1 MDRNIETVLSYVN
14 IVDEVSGF
22 VKLKKTGQNYTGLC
36 PFHSE
41 KTPSFNVNAAKGLYY
56 CFGCGKGGNVIGFL
70 KDIKGESFKEVIDYL
85 KKKYN
90 IPLEDT
96 QLYKS
101 NKTGESESP
110 VKKIINLAL
119 NFYYENLFVYKSSSR
134 HIINYLKGRDIDE
147 NTARD
152 FKLGYAGF
160 GNGLTA
166 LLSNNKVDLDIAVNA
181 GLLIK
186 KPEYNRG
193 YSDRFVNKLIIP
205 IMDRAG
211 EPIALASRI
220 ILREGEAPPLNFPK
234 YINTNNSEIFVKNN
248 TLYGLDKALPF
259 IKKENAVFVVEGYFD
274 MITLY
279 SKGIKNVVATMG
291 TALSKNHIVNLSR
304 LSDEIILLY
313 DGDKAGINAIN
324 RGMELFGSFMESP
337 DKNIYAVC
345 LNDGSDPDGYVRKYG
360 CESLIKLIRDS
371 KKTPIEFALDYYI
384 EKSENDGII
393 KDRKDERNEKNLK
406 EKISAIREIA
416 PFLKKINNNIIFS
429 HYINILAN
437 RLGLKENLIREYIYS
452 NKTAGADVHFNKN
465 GDQADNGF
473 TRSAAGNSAAG
484 YAKEDLNIEDLIVGK
499 IFCNLLLTEY
509 ISDDIINEFSDKDA
523 VFIIKEIKNALKTGI
538 NKENIINNI
547 NNNKGKIEDI
557 VLKTENSFKWNKIYY
572 SSLLAENK
580 SGKDDFKKLL
590 IRLRIDNIDKTCKG
604 ILSEIRSGLLDESGK
619 LLKFKELNRLKYISK
634 EFQKKIC
641 NI

>member
-1 MDRNIETVLSYVN
+1 MDRNIETVLYYVN

-186 KPEYNRG
+186 KPEHNRG
-193 YSDRFVNKLIIP
+193 FSDRFVNKLIIP

-220 ILREGEAPPLNFPK
+220 ILKEGEASPLNFPK
-234 YINTNNSEIFVKNN
+234 YINTNNSEIFVKNS

-324 RGMELFGSFMESP
+324 RGMELFQSFMESP

-360 CESLIKLIRDS
+360 CGSLIKLIREG
-371 KKTPIEFALDYYI
+371 KKTPVEFAIDYYI
-384 EKSENDGII
+384 EKNENSGII
-393 KDRKDERNEKNLK
+393 KYSGDDKNIK
-406 EKISAIREIA
+406 EKIVTIREIA

-429 HYINILAN
+429 HYINVLAN
-437 RLGLKENLIREYIYS
+437 KLGLKEGVIREYIDS
-452 NKTAGADVHFNKN
+452 NETAGKDARFNN
-465 GDQADNGF
+465 NNDTPDN
-473 TRSAAGNSAAG
+473 TAAGH
-484 YAKEDLNIEDLIVGK
+484 AKEDLNIEDLIIGK

-509 ISDDIINEFSDKDA
+509 VSDDIINEFSDKDA
-523 VFIIKEIKNALKTGI
+523 VFIIKEIKNALKSGI
-538 NKENIINNI
+538 NEENSIKAKERID
-547 NNNKGKIEDI
+547 DI
-557 VLKTENSFKWNKIYY
+557 VLKTENNLKWNKIYY
-572 SSLLAENK
+572 SSLLNETK
-580 SGKDDFKKLL
+580 GEKDVFKKLL
-590 IRLRIDNIDKTCKG
+590 IQLKVDNINKTCKE

-619 LLKFKELNRLKYISK
+619 LLKFQELNKLKYISK
-634 EFQKKIC
+634 EFQRKIGGY
-641 NI
+641 

>member
-14 IVDEVSGF
+14 IIDEVSGF
-22 VKLKKTGQNYTGLC
+22 VKLKKAGQNYSGLC

-41 KTPSFNVNAAKGLYY
+41 KTPSFNVNESKGLYY

-96 QLYKS
+96 KLYKS

-110 VKKIINLAL
+110 VKKILNLAL
-119 NFYYENLFVYKSSSR
+119 NFYYENLFVYISGSR
-134 HIINYLKGRDIDE
+134 HIIKYLNERGTDE

-166 LLSNNKVDLDIAVNA
+166 LLSNNGVDLDIAANI
-181 GLLIK
+181 GLLVK
-186 KPEYNRG
+186 KQEHNKG

-220 ILREGEAPPLNFPK
+220 ISQNGGASSFNGPK
-234 YINTNNSEIFVKNN
+234 YINTNNSEIFIKNN

-259 IKKENAVFVVEGYFD
+259 IKKGNAVFVVEGYFD

-304 LSDEIILLY
+304 LCDEIVLLY

-324 RGMELFGSFMESP
+324 RGIELFQNSMDTP

-345 LNDGSDPDGYVRKYG
+345 LNDGSDPDSFVRKYG
-360 CESLIKLIRDS
+360 SDSLIKLISDK

-384 EKSENDGII
+384 EKGENSGII
-393 KDRKDERNEKNLK
+393 KNGELK
-406 EKISAIREIA
+406 LKGKISTIREIV
-416 PFLKKINNNIIFS
+416 PFLRKINNNIMLS
-429 HYINILAN
+429 HYINLLAN
-437 RLGLKENLIREYIYS
+437 RLALKENVIREYINS
-452 NKTAGADVHFNKN
+452 KDAAPLSINFNNN
-465 GDQADNGF
+465 GDSIDDTG
-473 TRSAAGNSAAG
+473 AAAAL
-484 YAKEDLNIEDLIVGK
+484 KDDLNIEDLIVGK
-499 IFCNLLLTEY
+499 VFCNLLLTEY
-509 ISDDIINEFSDKDA
+509 VSDDIINEFSDKNA
-523 VFIIKEIKNALKTGI
+523 VFIIKEIKDALKNGMNDENNVNIKNGI
-538 NKENIINNI
+538 
-547 NNNKGKIEDI
+547 IEDI
-557 VLKTENSFKWNKIYY
+557 VLKTENSLKWSRIYY
-572 SSLLAENK
+572 SSLLGETKNDR
-580 SGKDDFKKLL
+580 DDFKKLL
-590 IRLRIDNIDKTCKG
+590 IKLKVDNINRTCRG
-604 ILSEIRSGLLDESGK
+604 ILSEIKSGLLDESGK
-619 LLKFKELNRLKYISK
+619 LLKFQELNRLKYISK
-634 EFQKKIC
+634 EFQRKIC
-641 NI
+641 GF

>member
-1 MDRNIETVLSYVN
+1 MDKNIETVLSYVN
-14 IVDEVSGF
+14 IVDEVAGF
-22 VKLKKTGQNYTGLC
+22 VKLKKRGQNYSGLC

-41 KTPSFNVNAAKGLYY
+41 KTPSFHVSESKGLYY

-96 QLYKS
+96 KLYKS
-101 NKTGESESP
+101 NKTGESEVP
-110 VKKIINLAL
+110 VKKILNLAL
-119 NFYYENLFVYKSSSR
+119 NFYYENLFVYISSSG
-134 HIINYLKGRDIDE
+134 HIIKYLSDRGIDE
-147 NTARD
+147 NIAKD

-166 LLSNNKVDLDIAVNA
+166 LLLNNKVDLDTAVNA

-186 KPEYNRG
+186 KPEYNKG

-220 ILREGEAPPLNFPK
+220 ILREGEASPLNFPK

-248 TLYGLDKALPF
+248 TLYGLNKALPF
-259 IKKENAVFVVEGYFD
+259 IKKENAVFIVEGYFD

-279 SKGIKNVVATMG
+279 SNGIKNVVATMG

-324 RGMELFGSFMESP
+324 RGIELFQSFMESP

-345 LNDGSDPDGYVRKYG
+345 LNDGSDPDSYVRKYG
-360 CESLIKLIRDS
+360 GSSLIKLIQDR
-371 KKTPIEFALDYYI
+371 KKTPVEFVLDYYI
-384 EKSENDGII
+384 EKSENSGII
-393 KDRKDERNEKNLK
+393 ENGKDERNLK
-406 EKISAIREIA
+406 AKISMIREIV

-429 HYINILAN
+429 HYINLLAN
-437 RLGLKENLIREYIYS
+437 RLGLKENEIRKYIDS
-452 NKTAGADVHFNKN
+452 NETAGLAAHLNFNN
-465 GDQADNGF
+465 NDD
-473 TRSAAGNSAAG
+473 SAGNSETGAL
-484 YAKEDLNIEDLIVGK
+484 KEDLNIEDLIVGK

-509 ISDDIINEFSDKDA
+509 INDDILKEFSDTDA
-523 VFIIKEIKNALKTGI
+523 IFIIKEIKNTLK
-538 NKENIINNI
+538 NNI
-547 NNNKGKIEDI
+547 NEENNIKIKGKIEDI

-572 SSLLAENK
+572 SNLLIENK

-590 IRLRIDNIDKTCKG
+590 IQLKVGNINKTCRG
-604 ILSEIRSGLLDESGK
+604 ILSEIKSGLLDESDK
-619 LLKFKELNRLKYISK
+619 LLKFQELNRLKYISK
-634 EFQKKIC
+634 EFQRKIC
-641 NI
+641 GY

>member
-22 VKLKKTGQNYTGLC
+22 VKLKKVGQNYSGLC

-41 KTPSFNVNAAKGLYY
+41 KTPSFNVNGTKGLYY

-70 KDIKGESFKEVIDYL
+70 KDIKGDSFKEVIDYL

-96 QLYKS
+96 KLYKS
-101 NKTGESESP
+101 TQTAVDDAPLKR
-110 VKKIINLAL
+110 ILNLAL
-119 NFYYENLFVYKSSSR
+119 NFYYENLFVYMSSSG
-134 HIINYLKGRDIDE
+134 HIIKYLNDRGIEE

-166 LLSNNKVDLDIAVNA
+166 LLLNNKADLDIAVNA

-186 KPEYNRG
+186 KQEHNRG

-205 IMDRAG
+205 VMDRSG

-220 ILREGEAPPLNFPK
+220 ILKEGEASQLNFPK

-279 SKGIKNVVATMG
+279 SKGVKNAVATMG

-337 DKNIYAVC
+337 EKNIYAVC
-345 LNDGSDPDGYVRKYG
+345 LNDGSDPDSFVRKYG
-360 CESLIKLIRDS
+360 RESLIKLIRDG

-384 EKSENDGII
+384 EKIENSGII
-393 KDRKDERNEKNLK
+393 KNRGDERSEKNLK
-406 EKISAIREIA
+406 DKISAIREIS

-429 HYINILAN
+429 HYLNILAN
-437 RLGLKENLIREYIYS
+437 RLGLKEEAVREYIYS
-452 NKTAGADVHFNKN
+452 NETRGANIN
-465 GDQADNGF
+465 ADGNEVNADTRF
-473 TRSAAGNSAAG
+473 TGNSAVG
-484 YAKEDLNIEDLIVGK
+484 YVKEDSNIEDIIVSK

-509 ISDDIINEFSDKDA
+509 ISDDIINEFSDKNA
-523 VFIIKEIKNALKTGI
+523 VFIIKEIKNALKNVI
-538 NKENIINNI
+538 SKENNI
-547 NNNKGKIEDI
+547 NIKRKIEDI
-557 VLKTENSFKWNKIYY
+557 VLKTENSSKWSKIYY
-572 SSLLAENK
+572 SSLLTEDKNAEAKN
-580 SGKDDFKKLL
+580 GKDDFKKLL
-590 IRLRIDNIDKTCKG
+590 IKLKVDNINKACKG

-619 LLKFKELNRLKYISK
+619 LLKFQELNRLKYISN
-634 EFQKKIC
+634 EFQRKIC
-641 NI
+641 GY

>member
-1 MDRNIETVLSYVN
+1 MDKNIETVLSYVN
-14 IVDEVSGF
+14 IVDEVAGF
-22 VKLKKTGQNYTGLC
+22 VKLKKRGQNYSGLC

-41 KTPSFNVNAAKGLYY
+41 KTPSFHVSESKGLYY

-96 QLYKS
+96 KLYKS
-101 NKTGESESP
+101 NKTGESEVP
-110 VKKIINLAL
+110 VKKILNLAL
-119 NFYYENLFVYKSSSR
+119 NFYYENLFVYISSSG
-134 HIINYLKGRDIDE
+134 HIIKYLSDRGIDE
-147 NTARD
+147 NIAKD

-166 LLSNNKVDLDIAVNA
+166 LLLNNKVDLDTAVNA

-186 KPEYNRG
+186 KPEYNKG

-220 ILREGEAPPLNFPK
+220 ILREGEASPLNFPK

-248 TLYGLDKALPF
+248 TLYGLNKALPF
-259 IKKENAVFVVEGYFD
+259 IKKENAVFIVEGYFD

-279 SKGIKNVVATMG
+279 SNGIKNVVATMG

-324 RGMELFGSFMESP
+324 RGIELFQSFMESP

-345 LNDGSDPDGYVRKYG
+345 LNDGSDPDSYVRKYG
-360 CESLIKLIRDS
+360 GSSLIKLIQDR
-371 KKTPIEFALDYYI
+371 KKTPVEFVLDYYI
-384 EKSENDGII
+384 EKSENSGII
-393 KDRKDERNEKNLK
+393 ENGKDERNLK
-406 EKISAIREIA
+406 AKISMIREIV

-429 HYINILAN
+429 HYINLLAN
-437 RLGLKENLIREYIYS
+437 RLGLKENEIRKYIDS
-452 NKTAGADVHFNKN
+452 NETAGLAAHLNFNN
-465 GDQADNGF
+465 NDD
-473 TRSAAGNSAAG
+473 SAGNSETGAL
-484 YAKEDLNIEDLIVGK
+484 KEDLNIEDLIVGK

-509 ISDDIINEFSDKDA
+509 INDDILNEFSDTDA
-523 VFIIKEIKNALKTGI
+523 IFIIKEIKNTLK
-538 NKENIINNI
+538 NNI
-547 NNNKGKIEDI
+547 NEENNIKIKGKIEDI

-572 SSLLAENK
+572 SNLLIENK

-590 IRLRIDNIDKTCKG
+590 IQLKVGNINKTCRG
-604 ILSEIRSGLLDESGK
+604 ILSEIKSGLLDESDK
-619 LLKFKELNRLKYISK
+619 LLKFQELNRLKYISK
-634 EFQKKIC
+634 EFQRKIC
-641 NI
+641 GY

>member
-22 VKLKKTGQNYTGLC
+22 VKLKKVGQNYSGLC

-41 KTPSFNVNAAKGLYY
+41 KTPSFNVNGTKGLYY

-70 KDIKGESFKEVIDYL
+70 KDIKGDSFKEVIDYL

-96 QLYKS
+96 KLYKS
-101 NKTGESESP
+101 TQTAVDDAPLKR
-110 VKKIINLAL
+110 ILNLAL
-119 NFYYENLFVYKSSSR
+119 NFYYENLFVYMSSSG
-134 HIINYLKGRDIDE
+134 HIIKYLKDRGIEE

-166 LLSNNKVDLDIAVNA
+166 LLLNNKADLDIAVNA

-186 KPEYNRG
+186 KQEHNRG

-205 IMDRAG
+205 IMDRSG

-220 ILREGEAPPLNFPK
+220 ILKEGEASPLNFPK

-279 SKGIKNVVATMG
+279 SRGVKNVVATMG

-337 DKNIYAVC
+337 EKNIYAVC
-345 LNDGSDPDGYVRKYG
+345 LNDGSDPDSFVRKYG
-360 CESLIKLIRDS
+360 RESLIKLIRDG

-384 EKSENDGII
+384 EKIENSGII
-393 KDRKDERNEKNLK
+393 KNRGDERSEKNLK
-406 EKISAIREIA
+406 DKISAIREIS

-429 HYINILAN
+429 HYLNILAN
-437 RLGLKENLIREYIYS
+437 RLGLKEEAVREYIDS
-452 NKTAGADVHFNKN
+452 NETRGADINADGNEVNAGTRF
-465 GDQADNGF
+465 ADN
-473 TRSAAGNSAAG
+473 SAVG
-484 YAKEDLNIEDLIVGK
+484 YVKEDSNIEDIIVSK

-509 ISDDIINEFSDKDA
+509 ISDDIINEFSDKNA
-523 VFIIKEIKNALKTGI
+523 VFIIKEIKNALKNVI
-538 NKENIINNI
+538 SKENNI
-547 NNNKGKIEDI
+547 NIKRKIEDI
-557 VLKTENSFKWNKIYY
+557 VLKTENSSKWSKIYY
-572 SSLLAENK
+572 SSLLTEDKNAEAKN
-580 SGKDDFKKLL
+580 GKDDFKKLL
-590 IRLRIDNIDKTCKG
+590 IKLKVDNINKACKG

-619 LLKFKELNRLKYISK
+619 LLKFQELNRLKYISN
-634 EFQKKIC
+634 EFQRKIC
-641 NI
+641 GY

>member
-14 IVDEVSGF
+14 IVDEVAGF
-22 VKLKKTGQNYTGLC
+22 VKLKKVGQNYSGLC

-41 KTPSFNVNAAKGLYY
+41 KTPSFHVNESKGLYY

-96 QLYKS
+96 KLYKS
-101 NKTGESESP
+101 DKIRENEAP
-110 VKKIINLAL
+110 LKKILNLAL
-119 NFYYENLFVYKSSSR
+119 NFYYENLFVYMSSSG
-134 HIINYLKGRDIDE
+134 HIIKYLNDRGIDE

-160 GNGLTA
+160 GNGLAA
-166 LLSNNKVDLDIAVNA
+166 LLLNNKVDLDIAVNA

-220 ILREGEAPPLNFPK
+220 ILREGEASPLNFPK

-360 CESLIKLIRDS
+360 CGSLIKLIREG

-437 RLGLKENLIREYIYS
+437 RLGLKENVIREYIDS
-452 NKTAGADVHFNKN
+452 NETAGADVRAAGK
-465 GDQADNGF
+465 DF
-473 TRSAAGNSAAG
+473 TRGAASNSAAG

-509 ISDDIINEFSDKDA
+509 ISDDIMNEFSDKDA
-523 VFIIKEIKNALKTGI
+523 VFIIKEIKNALKNDI
-538 NKENIINNI
+538 NKENNI
-547 NNNKGKIEDI
+547 NNKGKIEDI

-580 SGKDDFKKLL
+580 NVNDDFKKLL
-590 IRLRIDNIDKTCKG
+590 IKLKIDNINKICKG
-604 ILSEIRSGLLDESGK
+604 ILNEIRSGLLDERGK
-619 LLKFKELNRLKYISK
+619 LLKFQELNRLKYISEK
-634 EFQKKIC
+634 FQKKIC

>member
-22 VKLKKTGQNYTGLC
+22 VKLKKVGQNYSGLC

-41 KTPSFNVNAAKGLYY
+41 KTPSFHVNETKGLYY

-70 KDIKGESFKEVIDYL
+70 KDIKGDSFKEVIDYL

-96 QLYKS
+96 KFYRTAQTAANEAPL
-101 NKTGESESP
+101 
-110 VKKIINLAL
+110 KKILNLAL
-119 NFYYENLFVYKSSSR
+119 NFYYENLFVYMSSSG
-134 HIINYLKGRDIDE
+134 HIMKYLKDRGIDE

-166 LLSNNKVDLDIAVNA
+166 LLLNNKADLDIAVNA

-186 KPEYNRG
+186 KQEHNRG

-211 EPIALASRI
+211 EPVALASRI
-220 ILREGEAPPLNFPK
+220 ILKEGEASPLNFPK

-279 SKGIKNVVATMG
+279 SRGVKNAVATMG

-304 LSDEIILLY
+304 LCDEIILLY

-324 RGMELFGSFMESP
+324 RGMELFASFMESP
-337 DKNIYAVC
+337 EKNIYAVC
-345 LNDGSDPDGYVRKYG
+345 LNDGSDPDSYVRKYG
-360 CESLIKLIRDS
+360 RDSLIKLIRDG
-371 KKTPIEFALDYYI
+371 KKTPVEFAIDYYI
-384 EKSENDGII
+384 EKRENNGII
-393 KDRKDERNEKNLK
+393 KDRGDERSEKNLK

-416 PFLKKINNNIIFS
+416 PFLKKINDNIIFS
-429 HYINILAN
+429 HYLNMLAN
-437 RLGLKENLIREYIYS
+437 RLGLKEKAVREYIDS
-452 NKTAGADVHFNKN
+452 NETRGANINAGGNEAYADTGFTAGN
-465 GDQADNGF
+465 GALE
-473 TRSAAGNSAAG
+473 
-484 YAKEDLNIEDLIVGK
+484 YAKEDPNIEDIIVGK
-499 IFCNLLLTEY
+499 LFCNLLLTEY
-509 ISDDIINEFSDKDA
+509 ISDDIINEFSDKNA
-523 VFIIKEIKNALKTGI
+523 VFIIREIKNAIKNGI
-538 NKENIINNI
+538 NKENNI
-547 NNNKGKIEDI
+547 SIKSKIEDI
-557 VLKTENSFKWNKIYY
+557 VLKTENSSKWSQIYY
-572 SSLLAENK
+572 SSLLKEDK
-580 SGKDDFKKLL
+580 SSEAKNGKDDFKKLL
-590 IRLRIDNIDKTCKG
+590 IKLKVDNINKTCKG
-604 ILSEIRSGLLDESGK
+604 ILGEIRSGLLDESGK
-619 LLKFKELNRLKYISK
+619 HLKWQELNRLKYISK
-634 EFQKKIC
+634 EFQRKIC
-641 NI
+641 GY

>member
-14 IVDEVSGF
+14 IVDEVAGF
-22 VKLKKTGQNYTGLC
+22 VKLKKAGQNYSGLC

-41 KTPSFNVNAAKGLYY
+41 KTPSFHVNESKGLYY

-96 QLYKS
+96 KLYKS
-101 NKTGESESP
+101 DKIRENEAP
-110 VKKIINLAL
+110 LKKILNLAL
-119 NFYYENLFVYKSSSR
+119 NFYYENLFVYMSSSG
-134 HIINYLKGRDIDE
+134 HIIKYLNDRGIDE

-160 GNGLTA
+160 GNGLAA
-166 LLSNNKVDLDIAVNA
+166 LLLNNKVDLDIAVNA

-220 ILREGEAPPLNFPK
+220 ILREGEASPLNFPK

-360 CESLIKLIRDS
+360 CESLIKLIRDG

-393 KDRKDERNEKNLK
+393 KDIKDERNEKNLK

-437 RLGLKENLIREYIYS
+437 RLGLKENVIREYINS
-452 NKTAGADVHFNKN
+452 NETAGADVRAAGNDFAR
-465 GDQADNGF
+465 G
-473 TRSAAGNSAAG
+473 AAGNSAAG

-509 ISDDIINEFSDKDA
+509 ISDDIMNEFSDKDA
-523 VFIIKEIKNALKTGI
+523 VFIIKEIKNALKNDI
-538 NKENIINNI
+538 NKENNI
-547 NNNKGKIEDI
+547 NNNGKIEDI

-580 SGKDDFKKLL
+580 NVNDDFKKLL
-590 IRLRIDNIDKTCKG
+590 IKLKIDNINKICKG
-604 ILSEIRSGLLDESGK
+604 ILNEIRSGLLDESGK
-619 LLKFKELNRLKYISK
+619 LLKFQELNRLKYISEK
-634 EFQKKIC
+634 FQKKIC